1 MKERSITL
9 LRRNITPSK
18 SRSEK
23 ETAGTLL
30 LSCFRDFTSS
40 MISLLRQISTAG
52 IKGGLNKFP
61 GGGRGQNGSS
71 FHRGCCGQEKYDP
84 AAHVRAAVNTRA
96 RALYFILASVVLR

>member
-40 MISLLRQISTAG
+40 MISLLRQISTAVLT
-52 IKGGLNKFP
+52 GGWNKISR
-61 GGGRGQNGSS
+61 GGGGQKDFPFNKR
-71 FHRGCCGQEKYDP
+71 FLGCTTIYP
-84 AAHVRAAVNTRA
+84 AAGVCVYVKRPS
-96 RALYFILASVVLR
+96 LSF